1 LHLLCVD
8 RCIPLLIQQNVNSRE
23 HERDFF
29 NRSWSEF
36 KAGFN
41 DSRGNY
47 WLGLELLHRLT
58 LSGRYKLKFELQS
71 RLNLNWYYAEYRT
84 FIVLG
89 ETLEYLVHMGGY
101 SGNAGQDSFR
111 LQNGM
116 MFSTFDRDN
125 DQSMKNCAR
134 LNYSGFWLKSC
145 SSAVNVNAVSHGFQ
159 WYGLPGG
166 SALNTAR
173 MWLQCQ

>member
-1 LHLLCVD
+1 M
-8 RCIPLLIQQNVNSRE
+8 PLLIQQNVNSRE
-23 HERDFF
+23 YERDFF
-29 NRSWSEF
+29 NRSWAEF
-36 KAGFN
+36 RTGFN

-47 WLGLELLHRLT
+47 WLGLELLHQLT

-71 RLNLNWYYAEYRT
+71 RTSLNWYYAEYST

-116 MFSTFDRDN
+116 MFTTFDRDN
-125 DQSMKNCAR
+125 DQSKKNCAR
-134 LNYSGFWLKSC
+134 LNYSGFWFKSARRLMSMQLVVV
-145 SSAVNVNAVSHGFQ
+145 SSGTDCLGEVH
-159 WYGLPGG
+159 
-166 SALNTAR
+166 
-173 MWLQCQ
+173 